1 MLEVQLKIFQ
11 IFGITQ
17 TEKRNR
23 LFLGIFSYFLFFVLI
38 ILLFLEFF
46 NVEINNLEKLSE
58 VFEIFFLLFAVNIK
72 IIITYWQH
80 DTVSFLIS
88 FVDEHQHKLAQ
99 HYQQL
104 IKNTTR
110 SFAILVL
117 ISICFYSIKP
127 FMSLLQTGTQ
137 TDITTILIYPTWLP
151 FQTNS
156 NTHVLILLWQL
167 CTGCYCALILGTWD
181 TFVSSLMIFVAGQLR
196 YVHLGVKNLNGDD
209 DFYQQQLIGFIHH
222 HQDVIR
228 YL

>member
-17 TEKRNR
+17 TERRNR

-80 DTVSFLIS
+80 DTVSFMIS

-104 IKNTTR
+104 IRNTTR
-110 SFAILVL
+110 NFAILVF
-117 ISICFYSIKP
+117 ISICFYCMKP
-127 FMSLLQTGTQ
+127 FVFILQSPGPAE
-137 TDITTILIYPTWLP
+137 ITKIVIYPIWIP
-151 FQTNS
+151 FPTNAI
-156 NTHVLILLWQL
+156 THSLIML
-167 CTGCYCALILGTWD
+167 CEVYAGCYCALILGTWD

-196 YVHLGVKNLNGDD
+196 YVHLGVKNLKGDG
-209 DFYQQQLIGFIHH
+209 DFYQQQLIGLIHH

>member
-46 NVEINNLEKLSE
+46 NIEINNLEKLSE

-80 DTVSFLIS
+80 ETVSFLIS

-104 IKNTTR
+104 IRNTTT
-110 SFAILVL
+110 SFSILVL
-117 ISICFYSIKP
+117 ITACFYILKSFTP
-127 FMSLLQTGTQ
+127 LLQNGTQ
-137 TDITTILIYPTWLP
+137 KDITHILVYRTWVP
-151 FQTNS
+151 FRTNTF
-156 NTHVLILLWQL
+156 THSLILLWQFSVTL
-167 CTGCYCALILGTWD
+167 YAAVLLFTWD

-196 YVHLGVKNLNGDD
+196 YVHLGVKNLDGDD
-209 DFYQQQLIGFIHH
+209 DFYQQELIGFILH
-222 HQDVIR
+222 HQNVIR
-228 YL
+228 Y